1 MRISDWSSDVCS
13 SDLLRK
19 TDDAEFGGG
28 IIGLAEIA
36 DEPARRGH
44 MDIGARALR
53 LEEGGGGAARIEAAL
68 QMHREYRVEIL
79 RTHFVEE
86 HVAQVSGIVHHCVDA
101 AETIDQI
108 GRAHV

>member
-1 MRISDWSSDVCS
+1 
-13 SDLLRK
+13 
-19 TDDAEFGGG
+19 
-28 IIGLAEIA
+28 
-36 DEPARRGH
+36 

-101 AETIDQI
+101 AETIDR
-108 GRAHV
+108 GPAHRAHAVPVGDAVMIGARPAARSSHFRPPLYAGDALV